1 MMNARSLLPHPWLS
15 LFLVL
20 VWQLIMNNLA
30 FGTLVMGFL
39 LAWGIPML
47 THRFWPNPPRL
58 HRPMVLLRFTLR
70 VLGDILTANLEVA
83 KLILGPSSRLQPAF
97 VEYPLELTHDFAISL
112 LCSTVSLTP
121 GTVSADISEDRR
133 TLLIHGLDVADEQA
147 LIDTIKQRYEQPLLE
162 VFECSIR

>member
-1 MMNARSLLPHPWLS
+1 MMSARALLPHPWLS
-15 LFLVL
+15 LFLVV
-20 VWQLIMNNLA
+20 VWQLIMNDLA
-30 FGTLVMGFL
+30 LGTLLMGFL

-47 THRFWPNPPRL
+47 THRFWPHPPTL
-58 HRPMVLLRFTLR
+58 HRPRVLLRFTLR

-83 KLILGPSSRLQPAF
+83 RLILGPSSRLRPAF

-147 LIDTIKQRYEQPLLE
+147 LIDTIKERYEQPLLE
-162 VFECSIR
+162 VFECSKR